1 MVTDFVPPSVVLPVP
16 LATKSHFSAIPKVLS
31 TVSTQNTD
39 DPIILGVDEAGR
51 GPVIGPMVYGL
62 AYTRKSEDKVLR
74 KFGFDDS
81 KKLTADKRTEL
92 MQGMC
97 GTEPELFNS
106 IGWATTSITARD
118 VSAGMLRPKGSTYNL
133 NSQAHDVTMAL
144 IQGILDRGV
153 NVQEV
158 YIDTVG
164 PPVVY
169 QKKLQGRFPGLSITV
184 TKKADSLFPIVS
196 AASIVAKVTRD
207 ASIEQSRR
215 CRTID
220 TVWGSGYP
228 SDPRTSKWLNSNVHP
243 LYGWDVNVRYS
254 WQTAKD
260 AIKRNNGIKMTWE
273 DDLEESDDDYGD
285 ISHLMSS
292 GSAASSFSD
301 FDSVRCDWFVS
312 ST

>member
-1 MVTDFVPPSVVLPVP
+1 MSFLPPSVVLPVP
-16 LATKSHFSAIPKVLS
+16 LTTKSHFSPIPKV
-31 TVSTQNTD
+31 VNAQNQQ

-62 AYTRKSEDKVLR
+62 AYTRKSQDRVLR

-81 KKLTADKRTEL
+81 KKLTPEKRTEL
-92 MQGMC
+92 MQGIC
-97 GTEPELFNS
+97 GAEPELLSS

-118 VSAGMLRPKGSTYNL
+118 ISAGMLRPKGSTYNL

-153 NVQEV
+153 CVEEV

-164 PPVVY
+164 PPAVY
-169 QKKLQGRFPGLSITV
+169 QKKLQGRFPGLKITV

-207 ASIEQSRR
+207 SSIEQSRL
-215 CRTID
+215 CRSIP

-228 SDPRTSKWLNSNVHP
+228 SDPRTSKWLNGNVHP
-243 LYGWDVNVRYS
+243 LYGWDLNVRYS

-260 AIKRNNGIKMTWE
+260 AIKRNNGIEMTWE
-273 DDLEESDDDYGD
+273 DDLEEVDDDYGD

-292 GSAASSFSD
+292 NNFSSSSISN
-301 FDSVRCDWFVS
+301 FDSVRCDWFLS
-312 ST
+312 GI